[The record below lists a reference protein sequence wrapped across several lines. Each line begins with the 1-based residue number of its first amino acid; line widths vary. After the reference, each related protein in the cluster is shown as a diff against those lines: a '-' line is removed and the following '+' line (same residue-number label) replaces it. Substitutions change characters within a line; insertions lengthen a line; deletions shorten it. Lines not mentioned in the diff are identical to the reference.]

1 MYIIPTIK
9 SITYYYYYYT
19 KLLQNNLMKQNISLI
34 VLQAVE
40 VGD

>member
-1 MYIIPTIK
+1 MYITPTIR

-19 KLLQNNLMKQNISLI
+19 KLLQNNLMTQNISLI
-34 VLQAVE
+34 VLQAAE